1 MAKQADSREG
11 DTPRTGIDNESGA
24 AATTPGRAAEGAH
37 ADVAS
42 LSYEQARDE
51 LVDIVARLESGSVG
65 LEESMGLWQRGEA
78 LADHCAGW
86 LDRAEARITAE
97 E

>member
-1 MAKQADSREG
+1 MATKARAADPEN
-11 DTPRTGIDNESGA
+11 PQGA
-24 AATTPGRAAEGAH
+24 APDDDPATSADDPN

-51 LVDIVARLESGSVG
+51 LVDLVARLENGSVG

-78 LADHCAGW
+78 LAAHCATW
-86 LDRAEARITAE
+86 LDHAEGRITAGD
-97 E
+97 